1 MNLLILSER
10 DLREALPMR
19 DAVAAMK
26 EAFGALSAGD
36 AVAPQRI
43 HLSVEDQGAVSF
55 LMGAYVPSMGLATK
69 VVSVFPRNERAGR
82 PVVTGLVEV
91 LDPETGEPDALIDG
105 TALTA
110 WRTGAASGAA
120 TDLLAREDASVGALI
135 GCGAQGRTQLLAID
149 AVRDLTEVR
158 VAARSLDSAE
168 RFCRGMQDQVQPRL
182 IPVASAAEAV
192 RGADVIC
199 AATTS
204 RTPVLDGADLKEG
217 AHLNGVGSFTLD
229 MLELDPR
236 SIERSTIFVDDVEA
250 ALGEAGELVAAERD
264 GLTAR
269 DRWTPLGAVARGAA
283 TGRSRED
290 EITLFKS
297 VGHAVQD
304 VAAASRALARA
315 RELGLGLS
323 VDL

>member
-192 RGADVIC
+192 RGA
-199 AATTS
+199 
-204 RTPVLDGADLKEG
+204 
-217 AHLNGVGSFTLD
+217 
-229 MLELDPR
+229 
-236 SIERSTIFVDDVEA
+236 
-250 ALGEAGELVAAERD
+250 
-264 GLTAR
+264 
-269 DRWTPLGAVARGAA
+269 
-283 TGRSRED
+283 
-290 EITLFKS
+290 
-297 VGHAVQD
+297 
-304 VAAASRALARA
+304 
-315 RELGLGLS
+315 
-323 VDL
+323 